1 MTTRPPAE
9 IGMILDDVDTPA
21 LVIDLDAFE
30 RNLRRLPERISGSGV
45 KMRPH
50 AKTHKCPVI
59 ALKQMELG
67 AVGVCV
73 QKVSEAEAM
82 VYGGVKDVLVTNEI
96 VGRQKLQRLMSLAHS
111 ARIGVCADDA
121 GQVRALD
128 AAAGDAGITLP
139 VYVEVNMGGNRC
151 GVEPGEP
158 ALDLA
163 RHVAEAPH
171 LAFAGLQA
179 YHGSAQHLRG
189 WDERRQA
196 IAQAADK
203 SGRTRDLLARHG
215 IDCPNVTGAGT
226 GTFEFESASGVYSE
240 LQCGSYIFMDADY
253 GRNLDRDGAPTKAF
267 EPSLFVWATVMSRPA
282 EDRAIVD
289 AGLKA
294 LAFDS
299 GPPTLWDEPAATY
312 ERASDE
318 HGRLGISGATNRLQI
333 GDKIRLI
340 PGHCDPTVN
349 LYDWYVG
356 VRGNRV
362 EQLWPITARGAVY
375 RLRGRERYPPKPAPS
390 VLRHASLAQPD
401 DICGFEQG
409 AGLRR

>member
-9 IGMILDDVDTPA
+9 IGMSLDEVDTPA

-30 RNLRRLPERISGSGV
+30 RNLRILPERIAGAGIRL
-45 KMRPH
+45 RPH
-50 AKTHKCPVI
+50 AKTHKSPVI
-59 ALKQMELG
+59 ALRQVALG

-73 QKVSEAEAM
+73 QKVGEAEAM
-82 VYGGVKDVLVTNEI
+82 VYGGVRDVLVTNEI
-96 VGRQKLQRLMSLAHS
+96 VGRSKLRRLASLAQT

-121 GQVRALD
+121 LQVEALD
-128 AAAGDAGITLP
+128 MAAAEAGVTLP
-139 VYVEVNMGGNRC
+139 VHVEVNMGGNRC

-158 ALDLA
+158 ALALA
-163 RHVAEAPH
+163 RAIIAAPR

-189 WDERRQA
+189 WEERRAA
-196 IAQAADK
+196 IAGAVDKAA
-203 SGRTRDLLARHG
+203 RTRDLLAAHG
-215 IDCPNVTGAGT
+215 IDCPNITGAGT
-226 GTFEFESASGVYSE
+226 GSFEFEAASGVYTE

-253 GRNLDRDGAPTKAF
+253 GRNLDRDGQAVSAF
-267 EPSLFVWATVMSRPA
+267 APSLFVWATVMSRPT
-282 EDRAIVD
+282 EERAIVD

-299 GPPTLWDEPAATY
+299 GPPLVWDEPAATY

-318 HGRLGISGATNRLQI
+318 HGRLAVAGATNRLRL
-333 GDKIRLI
+333 GDKLRLV

-356 VRGNRV
+356 IRGNRV
-362 EQLWPITARGAVY
+362 EQIWPITARGAGY
-375 RLRGRERYPPKPAPS
+375 
-390 VLRHASLAQPD
+390 
-401 DICGFEQG
+401 
-409 AGLRR
+409 

>member
-1 MTTRPPAE
+1 LPSRAGFASLEAQQQPGDPAMTTRPPAE
-9 IGMILDDVDTPA
+9 IGMPLDEVDTPA

-30 RNLRRLPERISGSGV
+30 RNLRRLPEQIAERPV
-45 KMRPH
+45 KARPH

-59 ALKQMELG
+59 ALKQVELG

-82 VYGGVKDVLVTNEI
+82 VYGGVRDVLVTNEV
-96 VGRQKLQRLMSLAHS
+96 VGRQKLRRLTALAQN
-111 ARIGVCADDA
+111 ARVGVCADDVS
-121 GQVRALD
+121 QVQALD
-128 AAAGDAGITLP
+128 MAAGEAGVTLP

-158 ALDLA
+158 ALALA
-163 RHVAEAPH
+163 RLVAEAPH

-189 WDERRQA
+189 WEERRQA
-196 IAQAADK
+196 IAQAVDRA
-203 SGRTRDLLARHG
+203 GQTRDLLARYG
-215 IDCPNVTGAGT
+215 IACPAITGAGT
-226 GTFEFESASGVYSE
+226 GSFEFEAASGLYTE

-299 GPPTLWDEPAATY
+299 GPPLVCDEPAATY

-318 HGRLGISGATNRLQI
+318 HGRLAVSAATNRLGL

-349 LYDWYVG
+349 LYDWYVCIRAG
-356 VRGNRV
+356 RV

-375 RLRGRERYPPKPAPS
+375 
-390 VLRHASLAQPD
+390 
-401 DICGFEQG
+401 
-409 AGLRR
+409 

>member
-1 MTTRPPAE
+1 MP
-9 IGMILDDVDTPA
+9 LDEVDTPA

-30 RNLRRLPERISGSGV
+30 RNLRRLPEQIAGSPV
-45 KMRPH
+45 KARPH
-50 AKTHKCPVI
+50 AKTHKCPVV
-59 ALKQMELG
+59 ALKQVELG

-82 VYGGVKDVLVTNEI
+82 VYGGVRDVLVTNEV
-96 VGRQKLQRLMSLAHS
+96 VGRQKLRRLTALAQN
-111 ARIGVCADDA
+111 ARIGVCVDDV
-121 GQVRALD
+121 GQVHALNT
-128 AAAGDAGITLP
+128 AAGEAGVTLP

-158 ALDLA
+158 ALELA
-163 RHVAEAPH
+163 RHVVDAPH

-196 IAQAADK
+196 IAQAVDRA
-203 SGRTRDLLARHG
+203 GRTRELLARHG
-215 IDCPNVTGAGT
+215 IDCPTVTGAGT
-226 GTFEFESASGVYSE
+226 GSFEFEAASGVYTE

-253 GRNLDRDGAPTKAF
+253 GRNRDRDGGPFTTF
-267 EPSLFVWATVMSRPA
+267 EPSLFVWATVMSHPA

-299 GPPTLWDEPAATY
+299 GPPLVCDEPAATY

-318 HGRLGISGATNRLQI
+318 HGRLAVSAGTNRLGL

-349 LYDWYVG
+349 LYDWYVC
-356 VRGNRV
+356 VRANRV

-375 RLRGRERYPPKPAPS
+375 
-390 VLRHASLAQPD
+390 
-401 DICGFEQG
+401 
-409 AGLRR
+409 

>member
-1 MTTRPPAE
+1 MTQRPPAE
-9 IGMILDDVDTPA
+9 IGMPLDEVDTPA

-30 RNLRRLPERISGSGV
+30 RNLKHLAERIAGSGV
-45 KMRPH
+45 RLRPH

-73 QKVSEAEAM
+73 QKVGEAEAM

-96 VGRQKLQRLMSLAHS
+96 VGRPKLRRLMALAHT
-111 ARIGVCADDA
+111 AQVGVCVDDPLQIAD
-121 GQVRALD
+121 LD
-128 AAAGDAGITLP
+128 AAAAEAGVASLS
-139 VYVEVNMGGNRC
+139 VHVEINMGGNRC
-151 GVEPGEP
+151 GVEPGAP

-163 RHVAEAPH
+163 RRIRDSRH

-189 WDERRQA
+189 WDERQRA
-196 IAQAADK
+196 IAGAARK
-203 SGRTRDLLARHG
+203 AAETRDLLAANG
-215 IDCPNVTGAGT
+215 IACDSITGAGT
-226 GTFEFESASGVYSE
+226 GTFEFEATSGVYTE

-253 GRNLDRDGAPTKAF
+253 GRNLDRDGAPTRAF

-282 EDRAIVD
+282 EERAIVD

-299 GPPTLWDEPAATY
+299 GPPLVWDEPAATY

-318 HGRLGISGATNRLQI
+318 HGRLAVAAATNRLRL
-333 GDKIRLI
+333 GDKLKLV

-356 VRGNRV
+356 IRGDRV
-362 EQLWPITARGAVY
+362 EAIWPITARGALY
-375 RLRGRERYPPKPAPS
+375 
-390 VLRHASLAQPD
+390 
-401 DICGFEQG
+401 
-409 AGLRR
+409 